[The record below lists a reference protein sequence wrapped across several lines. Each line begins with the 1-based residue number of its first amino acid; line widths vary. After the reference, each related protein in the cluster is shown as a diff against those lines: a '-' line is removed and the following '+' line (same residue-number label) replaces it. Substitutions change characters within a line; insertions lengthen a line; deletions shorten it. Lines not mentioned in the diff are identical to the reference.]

1 MLAEIGDKKPRIR
14 GSMMKKIILT
24 ASVALLLSSS
34 LASAADMDREIGL
47 IVSGVVDQWAG
58 VQLINDSFLYDD
70 DAVFTNGSSG
80 SLSLPL
86 GTNLSIQSDFK
97 YEVNTYATESVA
109 KNDAY
114 GPRYSYQGA
123 GHLSWRDP
131 AQGLFGMF
139 GGVGSTAFSGF
150 INSGGAKS
158 DIAFVGGEAQ
168 VYLDNITVYAQG
180 GYVDFD
186 AKSPTRFDTL
196 NDGLFARGVL
206 RWFLE
211 NGSRLQFEGTYA
223 NIDREVAG
231 DVDIFSA
238 GARYDFSLSS
248 LPMIGAADLFVAY
261 RGTFRNDCSFDTDV
275 NDHTFMV
282 GFSYAFSGDRLTIDR
297 QGATLDTPDFNH
309 NCATRGAR
317 QLQPD

>member
-1 MLAEIGDKKPRIR
+1 
-14 GSMMKKIILT
+14 MKKSILT
-24 ASVALLLSSS
+24 ATAALLLSSTM
-34 LASAADMDREIGL
+34 ASAADLDREIGL
-47 IVSGVVDQWAG
+47 IVSGVVDQWTG
-58 VQLINDSFLYDD
+58 VQLMNDSFRYDD
-70 DAVFTNGSSG
+70 DAVLASGSSG
-80 SLSLPL
+80 RLSLPL

-97 YEVNTYATESVA
+97 YEYNTYAFESVA

-131 AQGLFGMF
+131 AQGLFGLF

-158 DIAFVGGEAQ
+158 EYVFVGGEAQ
-168 VYLDNITVYAQG
+168 AYLDNITLYAQG

-186 AKSPTRFDTL
+186 AKSPTRSGFDTL

-206 RWFLE
+206 RWFLD
-211 NGSRLQFEGTYA
+211 NGSRLQFEGTYT
-223 NIDREVAG
+223 NVDREIAG

-248 LPMIGAADLFVAY
+248 LPIIGAADLFLAY
-261 RGTFRNDCSFDTDV
+261 RGTFRNDCSFETDV

-282 GFSYAFSGDRLTIDR
+282 GFSYAFSGDRLTVDR
-297 QGATLDTPDFNH
+297 RGATLDTPDFNH
-309 NCATRGAR
+309 NCATRSRSQIVEQVVG
-317 QLQPD
+317 D